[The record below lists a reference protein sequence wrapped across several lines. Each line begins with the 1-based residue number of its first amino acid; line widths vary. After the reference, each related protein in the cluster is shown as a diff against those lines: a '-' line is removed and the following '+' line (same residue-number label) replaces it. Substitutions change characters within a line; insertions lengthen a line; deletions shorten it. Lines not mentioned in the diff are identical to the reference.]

1 MIDPAVWIERMF
13 TQDETDE
20 AFLGLFG
27 EQFEKYCRGSKG
39 FRLFINRRA

>member
-1 MIDPAVWIERMF
+1 MIDPGVWIELCF

-27 EQFEKYCRGSKG
+27 ETVREVLPGVEG
-39 FRLFINRRA
+39 V

>member
-1 MIDPAVWIERMF
+1 MF

-27 EQFEKYCRGSKG
+27 ETVPDVLPGVEGV
-39 FRLFINRRA
+39 

>member
-27 EQFEKYCRGSKG
+27 ETVREVLPGVEG
-39 FRLFINRRA
+39 V

>member
-1 MIDPAVWIERMF
+1 MIDPGVWIERMF

-27 EQFEKYCRGSKG
+27 ETVQ
-39 FRLFINRRA
+39 